1 MPEGDSLRRAELL
14 LTPLL
19 EGQVVDSAWFRML
32 RGHRPRPGMRI
43 ERVDAVGKHLLIEFD
58 HNLTLHT
65 HLGMTGSWR
74 TLPAGQTPRNDPRLR
89 VVLTV
94 AGGSALCY
102 AAPTIET
109 FVRDGSPTPIDHLGP
124 DLSDDDPDL
133 DEVLRR
139 IAATT
144 LNPVPADRVLAD
156 VLLDQRIAAGV
167 GNVFKS
173 EARFVAQLHPF
184 TRIGGIG
191 DDDRRRLW
199 TIAHQQLVAN
209 RDKPYRSTTAVG
221 DMQRTYVYGRH
232 RLGCRR
238 CDNAIQYAAAGE
250 GSTRSTYWCPSCQPS
265 T

>member
-19 EGQVVDSAWFRML
+19 EGAVVESVWFRML
-32 RGHRPRPGMRI
+32 RGHRPRPGMRV

-74 TLPAGQTPRNDPRLR
+74 TLPAGRSLRQDPRLR
-89 VVLTV
+89 VIITV

-124 DLSDDDPDL
+124 DLSDDDADL

-139 IAATT
+139 VNAT
-144 LNPVPADRVLAD
+144 ASDRVVAD
-156 VLLDQRIAAGV
+156 VLLDQRIAAGI

-173 EARFVAQLHPF
+173 ESLFVAQLNPF
-184 TRIGGIG
+184 TPIGDVS

-199 TIAHQQLVAN
+199 TIAHRQLVAN
-209 RDKPYRSTTAVG
+209 RGKPYRSTTAVG
-221 DMQRTYVYGRH
+221 EAQRTYVYGRH
-232 RLGCRR
+232 RLGCNR
-238 CDNAIQYAAAGE
+238 CDNVIEYDPAG
-250 GSTRSTYWCPSCQPS
+250 GRSPRSTYWCPSCQS
-265 T
+265 AH